1 MGDLSYFIKTENYRV
16 FLPNTIWLMPEEV
29 NYEALLDERITN
41 NVVSFNV
48 IIFVDNFPYSTVA

>member
-1 MGDLSYFIKTENYRV
+1 
-16 FLPNTIWLMPEEV
+16 MPEEV

>member
-1 MGDLSYFIKTENYRV
+1 MEDLGYFTKTENYRV
-16 FLPNTIWLMPEEV
+16 FLPNTICPMSKQA

-48 IIFVDNFPYSTVA
+48 TIFVDNFP